1 MAIRKIWLVT
11 CIDIETI
18 NGGGGARGGQ
28 AYARKEIPNEFY
40 LEERHARNAA
50 ERLAQEN
57 PMKPYAV
64 MIIDQVLETGKA
76 PVITKKFNPEGELVP
91 A

>member
-28 AYARKEIPNEFY
+28 AYARKEIPNELY

-50 ERLAQEN
+50 
-57 PMKPYAV
+57 
-64 MIIDQVLETGKA
+64 
-76 PVITKKFNPEGELVP
+76 
-91 A
+91 